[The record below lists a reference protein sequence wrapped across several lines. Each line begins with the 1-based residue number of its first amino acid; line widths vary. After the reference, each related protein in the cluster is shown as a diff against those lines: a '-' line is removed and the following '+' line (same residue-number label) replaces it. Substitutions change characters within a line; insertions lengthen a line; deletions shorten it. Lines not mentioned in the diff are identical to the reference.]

1 MSLTKNIG
9 VGKIRL
15 IEDWM
20 NQHTIVVIGSY
31 IVNKDW
37 TIDVKGSIWLN
48 DSKIETMPE
57 YIKFGKIDGNFNCSG
72 CENLESLEGAPE
84 EVDGHFVCYGTRFS
98 EEDVRNVVKDVK
110 GNVYCSK

>member
-1 MSLTKNIG
+1 MSLLRNVG

-15 IEDWM
+15 IEDWI
-20 NQHTIVVIGSY
+20 NSQTTIIGSY
-31 IVNKDW
+31 TINKDE
-37 TIDVKGSIWLN
+37 TIDVNGSIWLN
-48 DSKIETMPE
+48 DNKIKTMPE

-84 EVDGHFVCYGTRFS
+84 KVDGHFVCYGTRLS
-98 EEDVRNVVKDVK
+98 KEDVRNVAKQVK